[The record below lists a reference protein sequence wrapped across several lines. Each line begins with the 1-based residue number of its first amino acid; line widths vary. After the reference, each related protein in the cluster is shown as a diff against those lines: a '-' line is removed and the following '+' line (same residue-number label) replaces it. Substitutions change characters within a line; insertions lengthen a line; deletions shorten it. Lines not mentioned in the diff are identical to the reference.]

1 MTEQPTE
8 VNRKWDKVYSQNFM
22 TMWYPNEDIIRFCA
36 RLIRKRLTQDTYEIK
51 KAAKT
56 VLDLGCGNGR
66 HAVYFA
72 REGLKASGIDVS
84 QQAIDWAIDWAQ
96 RENLDIDFRTG
107 DIANLPYED
116 GTFDIVVSHGVLDH
130 VPAELAKAAVN
141 EVHRVL
147 TKGGL
152 FYCDLRCADD
162 FEYGTGTLV
171 APNTFVVDHGYEQG
185 LVQHFFTLDEI
196 KALFDGQFRIIYS
209 EITERRLEPD
219 YERRYSRWIL
229 AVEAI

>member
-8 VNRKWDKVYSQNFM
+8 VNKKWDKVYSQNFM
-22 TMWYPNEDIIRFCA
+22 TMWYPNEDIVRFCA
-36 RLIRKRLTQDTYEIK
+36 RLIRKRLTHDSYEVK
-51 KAAKT
+51 KTANT

-66 HAVYFA
+66 HAIFFA

-96 RENLDIDFRTG
+96 REDLDIDFRTG
-107 DIANLPYED
+107 DIASLPYED

-130 VPAELAKAAVN
+130 VPANLAKAAVN
-141 EVHRVL
+141 EVHRVS

-162 FEYGTGTLV
+162 LEFGTGTLV

-185 LVQHFFTLDEI
+185 LVQHFFTLDEV
-196 KALFDGQFRIIYS
+196 KALFDGKFRIIYS

-219 YERRYSRWIL
+219 YKRRYSRWIL

>member
-1 MTEQPTE
+1 MSQQSLD
-8 VNRKWDKVYSQNFM
+8 VNKKWDQVYSQSFM

-36 RLIRKRLTQDTYEIK
+36 RLIRKRLTHDEFQVK
-51 KAAKT
+51 KEVET

-66 HAVYFA
+66 HAIYFA

-84 QQAIDWAIDWAQ
+84 KQAIDWAIDWAQ
-96 RENLDIDFRTG
+96 REGLDVDFRVG

-116 GTFDIVVSHGVLDH
+116 RTFDVAVSHGVLDH
-130 VPAELAKAAVN
+130 VRPQLANAAVR
-141 EVHRVL
+141 ELRR
-147 TKGGL
+147 TMKKGGL

-162 FEYGTGTLV
+162 FEYGLGTEV
-171 APNTFVVDHGYEQG
+171 EPNTFMLDHGYEQG

-219 YERRYSRWIL
+219 YQRRYSRWIL

>member
-1 MTEQPTE
+1 MNEQSTE
-8 VNRKWDKVYSQNFM
+8 VNKKWDKVYSQNFM
-22 TMWYPNEDIIRFCA
+22 TMWYPNEDIIRFCS
-36 RLIRKRLTQDTYEIK
+36 RLIRKRLTHDTYEVK
-51 KAAKT
+51 KNAET

-66 HAVYFA
+66 HAIYFA

-84 QQAIDWAIDWAQ
+84 EKAIEWAVDWAQ
-96 RENLDIDFRTG
+96 REGLDVDFRTG
-107 DIANLPYED
+107 DISNLPYADES
-116 GTFDIVVSHGVLDH
+116 FDVVVSHGVLDH
-130 VPAELAKAAVN
+130 VRAELAVTAVN
-141 EVHRVL
+141 QVRRILRV
-147 TKGGL
+147 GGL

-162 FEYGTGTLV
+162 FEYGTGTEV
-171 APNTFVVDHGYEQG
+171 APNTFMVDHGYEQG

-219 YERRYSRWIL
+219 YKRRYSRWIL